1 MSRIQKVQ
9 EKIEELGLDAFLV
22 LTKINRQYLC
32 GFTGS
37 AGILLVT
44 IKSATLFVD
53 PRYFLRAKKE
63 TNIRVKPQ
71 EQYSH
76 ILKNVRISKVGIE
89 DRILLQEFIKLKS
102 QRVKWKVTHE
112 VIEDLRAQKNSAEL
126 TAIKK
131 GSKIIDQ
138 VFERVKKVIKGK
150 RSISEAEIAFFIEK
164 EGKQL
169 GAEGLAFEPIVA
181 FGPNASSPHHATS
194 TRKIGKNNF
203 LLLDYGFK
211 VNGYHS
217 DFTRTLFIGRP
228 NKIQE
233 KIYNLVLNAQAKGIK
248 TVKIGLRAE
257 EVHTTVYNSLKAAG
271 FSRYFTHNTGHGVGL
286 EIHESP
292 SLAYGVKNRLI
303 KNSVVTVEPGVY
315 LPGKFGVRIEDMVWV
330 RKKPEVLSKIPKDLA
345 SMTINF

>member
-126 TAIKK
+126 IKSSK
-131 GSKIIDQ
+131 G
-138 VFERVKKVIKGK
+138 
-150 RSISEAEIAFFIEK
+150 
-164 EGKQL
+164 
-169 GAEGLAFEPIVA
+169 
-181 FGPNASSPHHATS
+181 
-194 TRKIGKNNF
+194 
-203 LLLDYGFK
+203 
-211 VNGYHS
+211 
-217 DFTRTLFIGRP
+217 
-228 NKIQE
+228 
-233 KIYNLVLNAQAKGIK
+233 
-248 TVKIGLRAE
+248 
-257 EVHTTVYNSLKAAG
+257 
-271 FSRYFTHNTGHGVGL
+271 
-286 EIHESP
+286 
-292 SLAYGVKNRLI
+292 
-303 KNSVVTVEPGVY
+303 
-315 LPGKFGVRIEDMVWV
+315 
-330 RKKPEVLSKIPKDLA
+330 
-345 SMTINF
+345 